1 MFRSSGVSVRF
12 TWGALVAAS
21 LLAACGGS
29 DATAPNVPPVT
40 TGNLVIAASGL
51 PSPLT
56 PSFTITTADG
66 TSRLIAGGDTIR
78 NLEPGIATIAPTSPS
93 APEIGR
99 WVPIAEVYTITISV
113 GSISSLLVQYVAAP
127 IILRA
132 GASGLPPGVEAS
144 MQFIGPDGS
153 FYPVSNGAVF
163 TTSLTGTWTLE
174 GLPLGANSFRWGPS
188 NQPFSRVASPGD
200 TVAFTIAY
208 VVTSGALEVAATGI
222 TGGTAPTF
230 TITKDG
236 TTFSRVGSGIFP
248 DLTPGVWQLSTT
260 TVSAPGLRFAP
271 TVTTQAV
278 TVNLGVA
285 STVIVPFESSVIVAN
300 LAVEGVYLTQAIQT
314 MDGSAEL
321 VAGRDALLRV
331 FLRATDNNSWRPV
344 VRARLY
350 HGTTL
355 VQTIDMQ
362 AASIGVDT
370 AINEGIAVK
379 SWNVRIDGARIVPGL
394 RVLVEADPSRQIV
407 GDGDPSDN
415 IWPRNGSPQDI
426 VVKPMNLWRVV
437 FVPVVNTATNLT
449 GNVTD
454 GNKNAFTDVAR
465 RLLPIGT
472 HEARVREPYTM
483 NGGALQS
490 NDANSAWIGL
500 LGEMNALRAAEGT
513 TGEYWYGVAKVNYSS
528 GIAGYGYVPGRAAV
542 GWDYLPSGARVAAH
556 EWGHNMGRPHAP
568 CGNVGSSDSRF
579 PHAGGRIGSWG
590 WNSSSNEFI
599 APTATD
605 VMGYCSNQWISAYNW
620 NLTLTY
626 RHNSNNAMVQPS
638 TAAQSFANTD
648 RLLVWGTIT
657 NGRVHV
663 EPAFRLDGAGVDHE
677 MPLGTDR
684 AVRIDVLDA
693 NGRVL
698 ATTLVAAPPI
708 DHAEQD
714 VRSFAATLRL
724 TPEEHDAIARVRV
737 QDVRSPLSTG
747 TRQRSVAAAVAAA
760 QTAAQAAASPSVA
773 RAGANQLRVEWDTQR
788 YPRAMV
794 RNPATGRILSFLS
807 ETGSA
812 VAWSGGDIEIRL
824 SDGVRTRT
832 ERISPQ

>member
-1 MFRSSGVSVRF
+1 MFRSSGVSARF
-12 TWGALVAAS
+12 TWGALVAAA
-21 LLAACGGS
+21 LLVACGGS
-29 DATAPNVPPVT
+29 DSTAPNVPPVT

-51 PSPLT
+51 PAPLT

-66 TSRLIAGGDTIR
+66 TSRLIVGGDTIR
-78 NLEPGIATIAPTSPS
+78 NLEPGVATIAPTSPS

-99 WVPIAEVYTITISV
+99 WVPIADVYSIAIGV
-113 GSISSLLVQYVAAP
+113 GGVSSLLVQYLPAP

-144 MQFIGPDGS
+144 MQFRAPDGS
-153 FYPVSNGAVF
+153 FYPVGNGAAF

-174 GLPLGANSFRWGPS
+174 GLPLSANNFRWAPS
-188 NQPFSRVASPGD
+188 NQPFSRVATPGD
-200 TVAFTIAY
+200 TVAFTIAFG
-208 VVTSGALEVAATGI
+208 VISGALEVAATGI
-222 TGGTAPTF
+222 TGATAPTF

-236 TTFSRVGSGIFP
+236 ATFSRDGSGVFP

-260 TVSAPGLRFAP
+260 TVSAPGLRFVP

-285 STVIVPFESSVIVAN
+285 STVVVPFERSVILAN
-300 LAVEGVYLTQAIQT
+300 LAVEGAYLTQAIQT

-331 FLRATDNNSWRPV
+331 FLRATENNTWLPV

-355 VQTIDMQ
+355 VHTLTMP

-370 AINEGIAVK
+370 AIDEGIAGK
-379 SWNVRIDGARIVPGL
+379 SWNARIDGARIVPGL
-394 RVLVEADPSRQIV
+394 RLLVDADPSRQIAA
-407 GDGDPSDN
+407 DGDPTDN
-415 IWPRNGSPQDI
+415 VWPRNGSPQDI

-454 GNKNAFTDVAR
+454 ANKSAFTDVAR

-568 CGNVGSSDSRF
+568 CGNVGSSDPRF

-590 WNSSSNEFI
+590 WNSSSNGFI

-620 NLTLTY
+620 NLILNY
-626 RHNSNNAMVQPS
+626 RFSRNNAMVQPS

-663 EPAFRLDGAGVDHE
+663 EPAFRLDGAGVADE
-677 MPLGTDR
+677 LPLGTDR
-684 AVRIDVLDA
+684 TMRIDVLDA

-698 ATTLVAAPPI
+698 ASTLAAAPLI

-747 TRQRSVAAAVAAA
+747 TRQQSVAAAVAAA
-760 QTAAQAAASPSVA
+760 QPAASPSVA

-807 ETGSA
+807 QTGST
-812 VAWSGGDIEIRL
+812 VAWSGGDVEIRL
-824 SDGVRTRT
+824 SDGVHTRT